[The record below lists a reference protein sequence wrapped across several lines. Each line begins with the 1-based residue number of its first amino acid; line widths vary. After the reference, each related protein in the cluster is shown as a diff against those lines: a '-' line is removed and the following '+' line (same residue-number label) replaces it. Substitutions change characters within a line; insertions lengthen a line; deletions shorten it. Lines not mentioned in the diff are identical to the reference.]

1 MIILENH
8 NLKMQKVK
16 TKDLKSAKYNPRR
29 KLEKNDE
36 AYQRI
41 KSSIEEFGYVD
52 PMIVNANNM
61 TVIGGHQR
69 LEILIDLGY
78 EEVECIMVNLDE
90 KQEKRLNLALNKNV
104 GYWDNSK
111 LEELFDELNLSEEE
125 LFATG
130 FSLTEVENLKTDF
143 ITELLDEDFSTVDR
157 HLDKFAVTFNIPK
170 EYEEQFSKYIKKNG
184 KDYLVDILINTVE
197 KEVI

>member
-1 MIILENH
+1 MENH

-16 TKDLKSAKYNPRR
+16 TKDLKAAKYNPRR

-104 GYWDNSK
+104 GYWDNTK

-125 LFATG
+125 LYATG
-130 FSLTEVENLKTDF
+130 FSMSEVDNLKTDF
-143 ITELLDEDFSTVDR
+143 ISDLLEEDYSTVDR
-157 HLDKFAVTFNIPK
+157 QLDKFAITFNVPK
-170 EYEEQFSKYIKKNG
+170 EHEEKFSKYIKKNG
-184 KDYLVDILINTVE
+184 KGFLVELLINEVE
-197 KEVI
+197 RIV